1 MPTGPRTVAEMV
13 FDSARPSF
21 VQTAAGVP
29 QAAPAATVTVTSAGE
44 SGSTVS
50 RHRSLRR
57 STRPADVAR
66 PPDTATTSSRNRR
79 PFIMLSRSL
88 DAILSVNALSP
99 SCAAG
104 TSSNDAVSGPGRA
117 ATASVAALVR
127 LSAWPASS
135 VKLTRTFS
143 RSPSSA
149 AAAV

>member
-29 QAAPAATVTVTSAGE
+29 QAAPAATVTVTSASE

-50 RHRSLRR
+50 SHRSLRLF
-57 STRPADVAR
+57 TRPAAVAR
-66 PPDTATTSSRNRR
+66 PPVTATTSSRNRR
-79 PFIMLSRSL
+79 PVIMLSRSL

-99 SCAAG
+99 LCAAG
-104 TSSNDAVSGPGRA
+104 TSSNDAVSGSSRA
-117 ATASVAALVR
+117 ATASVAALVT
-127 LSAWPASS
+127 LSALPASS

-149 AAAV
+149 STAV